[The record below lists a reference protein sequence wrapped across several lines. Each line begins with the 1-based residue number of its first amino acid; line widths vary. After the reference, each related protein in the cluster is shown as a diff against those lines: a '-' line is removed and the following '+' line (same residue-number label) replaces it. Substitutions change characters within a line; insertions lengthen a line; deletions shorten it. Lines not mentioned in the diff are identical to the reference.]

1 MYQLCEQIL
10 IFFGRNVTNKLSNQ
24 KTVYF
29 VTSNNLCFYT
39 NLQNGEMRK
48 LHFALKLVHC
58 QNSTSCCLVSSILF
72 THDSCSCCCMT
83 LQML

>member
-48 LHFALKLVHC
+48 LHFALKCWISALPEFEPVAAW
-58 QNSTSCCLVSSILF
+58 F
-72 THDSCSCCCMT
+72 
-83 LQML
+83 LQSYSLTIHAPAAV